1 MKRKV
6 LVLLMLSCLLILT
19 ACGSATEASVQESP
33 KTEASVQ
40 ESPKT
45 EASMQESPKI
55 EESVPAIVES
65 TPIPTLKIKSHV
77 DAVYVGEEIAL
88 GTDYEGE
95 VVWASSDESVAAID
109 GNGNLKALSA
119 GAVTIS
125 ASPKDYP
132 DVIDETSLIVGAH
145 VEQVTIKNEEI
156 VLMTGSDKATAPLE
170 ASVLPETALETG
182 LRYESSDPAVVEVD
196 EKGELHAVAPG
207 SAQITVTAVDEAC
220 QTPATCAITVKQG
233 VSTITL
239 NETEKDLY
247 TNEKLV
253 LTASIEP
260 ADAEDNS
267 VTWST
272 SDSSVATVDAKGIVQ
287 PVGVG
292 TATILCTA
300 NDGSEVAG
308 KCEVKVVVG
317 VQKITLDNNKVTLFS
332 EGPAKLGQAKLS
344 YTLEPKEN
352 SFPDV
357 EWSSSNEAVV
367 KVAKDGTLTA
377 VAPGKAT
384 VIATSTDPK
393 TAGRVKA
400 VCNVTVGNAVKSI
413 GIEWGGDTIAKGTTR
428 KLIASITP
436 KDALK
441 PALQWKTSNEKVL
454 TVDANGNIRAL
465 SVGSATITCTTTDG
479 TEILEKHD
487 FKVIQAVTSVTANE
501 RGTILLFGGKTT
513 NLHVTVAPAD
523 ATNKAVDWKSN
534 DSSIATVDS
543 SGQVKAKNAG
553 VTYITA
559 TSKDGSGRFCI
570 FNILVEPALPIT
582 IDSLGF
588 GVYNANLLGITV
600 KNYCSRTAI
609 KNFDFTIAL
618 YTYDGTKLSSSGSYS
633 LGSDETIAAGATRTI
648 RRTLSGVSW
657 AQKIVITITGVKLGD
672 GSYYDIP
679 LTYQET
685 WTFSR

>member
-1 MKRKV
+1 MKRKII
-6 LVLLMLSCLLILT
+6 VLLMLICLLILT
-19 ACGSATEASVQESP
+19 ACGSSSEVSVQESP
-33 KTEASVQ
+33 KA
-40 ESPKT
+40 
-45 EASMQESPKI
+45 
-55 EESVPAIVES
+55 EESTPAVVES
-65 TPIPTLKIKSHV
+65 EPIPTLTIKPHTV
-77 DAVYVGEEIAL
+77 AVYVGEEIAL
-88 GTDYEGE
+88 GTDYEGD
-95 VVWASSDESVAAID
+95 VVWTSSDEAVAAID

-119 GAVTIS
+119 GTVTIS
-125 ASPKDYP
+125 ASPKGYP
-132 DVIDETSLIVGAH
+132 DVIGETSLIVGDH
-145 VEQVTIKNEEI
+145 VEQVTIKSEEI
-156 VLMTGSDKATAPLE
+156 VLLTGSDKATASIE

-220 QTPATCAITVKQG
+220 QTPATCEITVKQG

-239 NETEKDLY
+239 SETGKDLY
-247 TNEKLV
+247 MNEKLV
-253 LTASIEP
+253 LTASVEP
-260 ADAEDNS
+260 SDAEDKS
-267 VTWST
+267 VTWS
-272 SDSSVATVDAKGIVQ
+272 SSNSSVATVDAKGTVQ
-287 PVGVG
+287 PVGAG

-300 NDGSEVAG
+300 NDGSKVTG

-317 VQKITLDNNKVTLFS
+317 VQKITLDNKAITLFS
-332 EGPAKLGQAKLS
+332 GGPSKLGQTKLN
-344 YTLEPKEN
+344 YTLEPEKN

-357 EWSSSNEAVV
+357 EWSSSNDAVV

-384 VIATSTDPK
+384 VTATSTDPK

-400 VCNVTVGNAVKSI
+400 VCTVTVGNAVKSI
-413 GIEWGGDTIAKGTTR
+413 DIQWGGDTIAKGTTR
-428 KLIASITP
+428 KLTTTISP

-441 PALQWKTSNEKVL
+441 STLQWKSSNEKVL

-479 TEILEKHD
+479 TEITKKHD

-501 RGTILLFGGKTT
+501 RGTILIFGGKTT
-513 NLHVTVAPAD
+513 NLHVTVAPTD
-523 ATNKAVDWKSN
+523 ATNKDVAWNSN

-543 SGQVKAKNAG
+543 SGQVTAKKAG

-559 TSKDGSGRFCI
+559 TAKDGSGRSCR

-582 IDSLGF
+582 IESLGF

-618 YTYDGTKLSSSGSYS
+618 YAYDGTKLSSSGSYS

-648 RRTLSGVSW
+648 KRTLSGVAW

-672 GSYYDIP
+672 GSYYSIP